1 MIKQHATTLTI
12 AAAGMVS
19 SEAADAVTAAADIPA
34 EEVVKILI
42 QLVIGV
48 ATLVKMFKK
57 KKEANNGND
66 SNPIQ

>member
-1 MIKQHATTLTI
+1 MIKQHATTLTV

-19 SEAADAVTAAADIPA
+19 SEAVDAVTAAADVPA

-57 KKEANNGND
+57 KRDAKATND
-66 SNPIQ
+66 SNEV